1 MVFSSRSSVMSQ
13 SSGRRRIRLRA
24 PLSLQSLVLSSSRL
38 SSSGKFARKHRPRDL
53 LELNVHA
60 MGSVINRVDPTCLAQ
75 ATDRPTWKYCL
86 KYSFPSLFGLFQA
99 FSGRRE
105 SRRTIETDLPCVA
118 VTQSRPDWF
127 YKKVDFA
134 IKLQKSGVP
143 VSRRLLRRSPRQ
155 ITKVFAFSRHSINA
169 RQLAMKKLSSSL

>member
-75 ATDRPTWKYCL
+75 ATDRATWKYCL
-86 KYSFPSLFGLFQA
+86 KYSFPSLFGLFRA
-99 FSGRRE
+99 GE
-105 SRRTIETDLPCVA
+105 SQDAPSKPIYLALLLR
-118 VTQSRPDWF
+118 SRDPTGF
-127 YKKVDFA
+127 TKRLISQ
-134 IKLQKSGVP
+134 IKLQKSGALSADGCYAARRDK
-143 VSRRLLRRSPRQ
+143 SRRFSLSPGIPSTPDSWR
-155 ITKVFAFSRHSINA
+155 
-169 RQLAMKKLSSSL
+169 